1 MFFVKNTTEE
11 RRRKLQGEKRK
22 QQAVCRTY
30 VFFGTKSFAS
40 SRAFSCTKTRER
52 KTAAGIATYWQLTIH
67 KNRPLYIS
75 VPLRLL
81 SWCSNTKLFVRK
93 GERNEWWHAST
104 PAQGG
109 VGPSFGG
116 ACHACSHWIQSTV
129 CMYIFLCKIDKKV
142 NMVSGFSILSILLEM
157 MNLYKHVD
165 KNIYGFRN

>member
-22 QQAVCRTY
+22 QQAVCKTY

-81 SWCSNTKLFVRK
+81 SWCSKTKVKVNETNDGTRKEDQGCKLTLARIFEVACFLSGSDVAVASKKWGLEGSRSFLYILYQRCMKVTKLNV
-93 GERNEWWHAST
+93 SSISV
-104 PAQGG
+104 AQN
-109 VGPSFGG
+109 
-116 ACHACSHWIQSTV
+116 Q
-129 CMYIFLCKIDKKV
+129 
-142 NMVSGFSILSILLEM
+142 
-157 MNLYKHVD
+157 
-165 KNIYGFRN
+165 